1 MMGRRLLRRLLP
13 PPLALAIRREWL
25 VRRVANERGPLEGE
39 IRLLPKFVRP
49 TDVCWDIG
57 ANSGTYTVPLSRLAA
72 QVFAFE
78 PVPHSFGI
86 LEQVRTRA
94 RLRNVTIRREAIADV
109 EGPGRM
115 TIPTEGF
122 YGGFYL
128 AALDD
133 GGEVPVSTA
142 SIDGLIA
149 RGMPEPDFIKCD
161 VEGAETRVLD
171 GARSLIA
178 RRHPI
183 WLLETFED
191 HVVPLMI
198 SLGYAAYVHVG
209 NGRLEPVQARTPQ
222 HRNYFFVPQ
231 TN

>member
-1 MMGRRLLRRLLP
+1 
-13 PPLALAIRREWL
+13 
-25 VRRVANERGPLEGE
+25 
-39 IRLLPKFVRP
+39 
-49 TDVCWDIG
+49 
-57 ANSGTYTVPLSRLAA
+57 
-72 QVFAFE
+72 
-78 PVPHSFGI
+78 
-86 LEQVRTRA
+86 
-94 RLRNVTIRREAIADV
+94 
-109 EGPGRM
+109 M

-161 VEGAETRVLD
+161 VEGVETRVLD

-191 HVVPLMI
+191 HVVPRMI

-231 TN
+231 TK